1 MDDYSFARYDK
12 FCRVRDFGQAN
23 ATDVAATDA
32 SQHVGNL
39 VTIIKGLDKAK
50 AGQKGGSAAPAAVLM
65 DALRLDVQNITR
77 TARALAQD
85 DPSYA
90 ALFPAP
96 AAPNPHVLLT
106 TADAFIGNLIVD
118 PADDAPTKAIKAARI
133 AKFTAKGMTADF
145 ATQLQTDR
153 GLIDDAHETEDNA
166 DSDGVENTA
175 AIGRLVAEGMKECN
189 YLDAIFHNVYS
200 HNPDKLRAWMSAS
213 HLERASKSAATP
225 APAPTPQTATGSK

>member
-12 FCRVRDFGQAN
+12 FGRVRDFTQAN
-23 ATDVAATDA
+23 AADVAGTDA
-32 SQHVGNL
+32 PQHLTNL
-39 VTIIKGLDKAK
+39 NAVINGLDKAK
-50 AGQKGGSAAPAAVLM
+50 AGQKGGSAAPAAVLI

-96 AAPNPHVLLT
+96 AAPNPHTLLT

-118 PADDAPTKAIKAARI
+118 PADDAATKAIKAARV
-133 AKFTAKGMTADF
+133 AKFTAKGLPQDF

-153 GLIDDAHETEDNA
+153 GAIDDAHETEDNA
-166 DSDGVENTA
+166 DSEGVKNTA
-175 AIGRLVAEGMKECN
+175 AIGRLVSDGMKECN

-225 APAPTPQTATGSK
+225 APTPTPQSAAGGK